1 MKKRLRVVLATFM
14 AVVTL
19 ASVFQN
25 MVWATTKNPYEE
37 PVGSAFFE
45 VSTTFCAS
53 GETTKVFVDIGADSE
68 MSAGLFALKFDT
80 TMFKAIN
87 IDTGIVLKNG
97 HTSKNITEEGY
108 VMVSYADVNPSYE
121 AGRIFEVELEAI
133 GDVPEGKLFQDV
145 SVTLD
150 VLDLRNYEDYKIEPS
165 VTNGKV
171 TLINTPYGDVNRTQD
186 TTASDALMVL
196 YANSLLVELD
206 DEQKVLAD
214 VNGDGKVS
222 AADALLILQYSAGYI
237 SNYPIFVPAVPTDF
251 TVAEKG
257 ENHVELQWTSV
268 TNIQGYNLY
277 MDGKKL
283 NEEVITDC
291 QYLVEN
297 LEQDSKHTFY
307 VCSTNVLM
315 ESEPSMTLEVSTN
328 RADRSVV
335 FKDYDGTILSTQI
348 ILAGEDAVEPTKPSR
363 TGYTFA
369 GWDSDT
375 KNIVEDTV
383 ITATYTINNYTVT
396 LDYLYNS
403 NTKKQTVTYKQK
415 ASNPGLITRSDYTL
429 EGWYRDKNF
438 TKKWDFNS
446 DVVEG
451 DITLYAK
458 WVTWSSWTTSVPSG
472 ITSDKYTIQSKTQY
486 SYRDKSTTSSTSS
499 SLSGWTSNG
508 STTSYGSWSNVG
520 WTKTKPTTSDTLQIT
535 NTKTVT
541 DKAAYTV
548 YHYYRYVNSAGTYGS
563 DTYGYNG
570 CYTYQGIDLTYQLS
584 WKKNVGIDLYGS
596 YVYGGNTY
604 LQNIWIYNGSTYYPA
619 VTHTEWYYQTRTKT
633 ITYHYYKWS
642 AYSDWSDTKY
652 TSSSTREVKTRTV
665 YRYILKQQ

>member
-1 MKKRLRVVLATFM
+1 MKNVCRSIIAILLT
-14 AVVTL
+14 VTML
-19 ASVFQN
+19 VP
-25 MVWATTKNPYEE
+25 MVATTSLGAHENSYEQY
-37 PVGSAFFE
+37 VGSAEFN
-45 VSTTFCAS
+45 VSTSFCGN
-53 GETTKVFVDIGADSE
+53 GEKTKVFVDISADSE
-68 MSAGLFALKFDT
+68 MSAGLFKLKFDT
-80 TMFKAIN
+80 SLFKAI
-87 IDTGIVLKNG
+87 DVELGVVLKNG
-97 HTSKNITEEGY
+97 HTSKNITDDGY
-108 VMVSYADVNPSYE
+108 VMVSYADVNPNYD

-133 GDVPEGKLFQDV
+133 GDISEGKLYQDV
-145 SVTLD
+145 PITLE
-150 VLDLRNYEDYKIEPS
+150 VLDLRNYEDYKIEPC

-196 YANSLLVELD
+196 YATSLLVELD
-206 DEQKVLAD
+206 EEQKVLAD

-237 SNYPIFVPAVPTDF
+237 SNYPIFVPEVPVDF
-251 TVAEKG
+251 AVAEKG
-257 ENHVELQWTSV
+257 ENYVELQWTSV
-268 TNIQGYNLY
+268 SNVQGYNLY
-277 MDGKKL
+277 MDGTKL
-283 NEEVITDC
+283 NDKVITEC
-291 QYLVEN
+291 QYRIGN

-307 VCSTNVLM
+307 VCSINVLM
-315 ESEPSMTLEVSTN
+315 ESEPSMTLDVSTN

-348 ILAGEDAVEPTKPSR
+348 ILSGEDAVEPVTPTR
-363 TGYTFA
+363 TGYTFS
-369 GWDSDT
+369 GWDCDT
-375 KNIVEDTV
+375 KNIVEDTI
-383 ITATYTINNYTVT
+383 ITATYKINSYTVT
-396 LDYLYNS
+396 FDYLYNS
-403 NTKKQTVTYKQK
+403 NTKKQTVTYLQK
-415 ASNPGLITRSDYTL
+415 ATNPGLITRSDYTL

-438 TKKWDFNS
+438 TKKWDFS
-446 DVVEG
+446 SSVVES

-458 WVTWSSWTTSVPSG
+458 WVTWSSWSTSLPSG
-472 ITSDKYTIQSKTQY
+472 VTSDKYTIQSKTQY

-508 STTSYGSWSNVG
+508 STTSYGSWTNVG
-520 WTKTKPTTSDTLQIT
+520 WTKTKPTATDTLQIT

-541 DKAAYTV
+541 DSAAYTV

-584 WKKNVGIDLYGS
+584 WKRNVGIDLYGS

-604 LQNIWIYNGSTYYPA
+604 LQNVWISKGSTYHPA

-642 AYSDWSDTKY
+642 AYTDWSDTKY